1 MSNDLLPGD
10 GFHARLQHMLQ
21 ARPAKEKPVLPAFYN
36 KDTNMAPT
44 FVIGR
49 VDGGVGASMFALL
62 LSHYFKE
69 QPLII
74 QVGGMKSWAYRELPE
89 NHFIHVKPLEEE
101 GGREDVLADTLDRRF
116 KHGER
121 IAIIEYEQALPGEAI
136 GAANFITEELEG
148 FSMLFLIAD
157 KNDEKFKL
165 LDTAK
170 NVEVERVVGLRKYG
184 LGQRPDDP
192 LLQIPGV
199 PSFIASKL
207 QTQPSSFAYQLKVS
221 EQPVATIRFEGRLD
235 AFFEE
240 IARRMQ

>member
-36 KDTNMAPT
+36 KQTNMAPT
-44 FVIGR
+44 FIIGR
-49 VDGGVGASMFALL
+49 VDGGVGASMFALM
-62 LSHYFKE
+62 LSLYHEE

-89 NHFIHVKPLEEE
+89 NHFIHVKPIDEE
-101 GGREDVLADTLDRRF
+101 GDREDVLAASLDRRL

-121 IAIIEYEQALPGEAI
+121 IAIIEYEQALPAEAI
-136 GAANFITEELEG
+136 GAANFIANELQG

-165 LDTAK
+165 LETAT
-170 NVEVERVVGLRKYG
+170 NLDVQRVIGLRKYG
-184 LGQRPDDP
+184 LGQRPDDR
-192 LLQIPGV
+192 LLQVPGV
-199 PSFIASKL
+199 PSFIAARL
-207 QTQPSSFAYQLKVS
+207 QSQPSSFAYQLKAS
-221 EQPVATIRFEGRLD
+221 EKPVATMRFKERLD
-235 AFFEE
+235 AFFED
-240 IARRMQ
+240 ISRRMQ